1 MAISEAAPAGFM
13 SAAPVR
19 HAEDLVNVHA
29 SQSGFE
35 SCSRRGLRDVGWG
48 SIMTNESKISC

>member
-1 MAISEAAPAGFM
+1 MAIPEAAPAGFM

-19 HAEDLVNVHA
+19 HAVALVKVKV